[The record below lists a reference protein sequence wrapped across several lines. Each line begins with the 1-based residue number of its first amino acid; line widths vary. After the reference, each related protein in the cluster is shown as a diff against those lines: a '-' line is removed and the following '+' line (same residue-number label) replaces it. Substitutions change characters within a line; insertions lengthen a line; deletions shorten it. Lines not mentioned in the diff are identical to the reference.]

1 MNLSKLWEMVE
12 DRGAW
17 HIAVHGVAKS
27 PHYIATEQLLT
38 GKIKNSTKNKQRPS
52 ERKKQTST
60 MPEKIILHRSGKF
73 TFGQHPHSRLLLLLP
88 SRLSRIQ
95 LCATPFQAGI
105 TLQRLGRT
113 LAGGC
118 MKLDRQY
125 SSTCESVSAHH
136 PASLP
141 QAGKV
146 WTKQRGRSRTPGKET
161 LFLLAVIRV
170 ESPWKN
176 LRPLLSQGHILT
188 VQHL

>member
-73 TFGQHPHSRLLLLLP
+73 TFGQHPHSRLLLPLQSYP
-88 SRLSRIQ
+88 T
-95 LCATPFQAGI
+95 LCHPIPGW
-105 TLQRLGRT
+105 
-113 LAGGC
+113 
-118 MKLDRQY
+118 Y
-125 SSTCESVSAHH
+125 H
-136 PASLP
+136 PAKAW
-141 QAGKV
+141 QNI
-146 WTKQRGRSRTPGKET
+146 SRWLYEVGQT
-161 LFLLAVIRV
+161 I
-170 ESPWKN
+170 
-176 LRPLLSQGHILT
+176 Q
-188 VQHL
+188 QHV